1 LAPDY
6 ADSKLRHPSW
16 GILPANFVFSEAS
29 AASKTMEPIPALRA
43 CSDGGF
49 WAYFTFRAK
58 FGDIFSGRANAG
70 EWTLLASSM
79 AV

>member
-1 LAPDY
+1 MQIAISGIPPGVSYSLTLSSVRRQPPP
-6 ADSKLRHPSW
+6 KQWNPSQ
-16 GILPANFVFSEAS
+16 LFVPVRMVASE
-29 AASKTMEPIPALRA
+29 
-43 CSDGGF
+43 
-49 WAYFTFRAK
+49 AYFTFKAK